1 MRHSISRHHRKI
13 HSPAFKAAIAFAT
26 AVLLAACSPE
36 APRQGVNVAA
46 ASQTETAAADSLFQ
60 EELARDIRTIVTG
73 VKSPAQQAALA
84 QAARIAPGQMNDD
97 LREILVDA
105 ATFVN
110 YLMLP
115 ALEANDARLDSL
127 SQLLTRA
134 LQPQFSQEELTVD
147 ILSIAHRFHEESAP
161 LEPLSQARQETAAW
175 VAMHMRAGEMGEAL
189 RHAVIEGIASIGNE
203 SYGMYTTRNFL
214 LDALINQTPGGM
226 ETLAVNPKA
235 VVGPGILDEGRMS
248 SFTSFVRQISRQ
260 GTPEPYIPP
269 PTPKPEIKPFH
280 GLLAAIQSIS
290 AGERGER
297 QLEAV
302 RHVEKMAEADPTQ
315 IGDTL
320 RTAIVDAFLDMHNAA
335 AKPTWSN
342 PGADAYYSLLNPLER
357 LIITVGDTQTVQ
369 LFTELDLYEYECVW
383 TVSEDLFKNFPDHSI
398 PLIIESTAQPGTLSE
413 KTPDALYILGEII
426 IDYKRGRL
434 DISQNNRDLLI
445 ATTRRFLEEDLSLAW
460 NTRGASNSYSDSNV
474 LSAAIHLAIAL
485 DDPDLINILQELATN
500 ADKITMLGLSDEQVE
515 DFQEGIKW
523 RLGWRPYMGPSD
535 C

>member
-1 MRHSISRHHRKI
+1 MQHTRHRKI
-13 HSPAFKAAIAFAT
+13 HSPAFKAAIALAT

-36 APRQGVNVAA
+36 APKQGVNVAA
-46 ASQTETAAADSLFQ
+46 ASQTETAARDSLSR

-97 LREILVDA
+97 LREILVEA

-115 ALEANDARLDSL
+115 AWEANDARLDSL
-127 SQLLTRA
+127 SQLLASA

-161 LEPLSQARQETAAW
+161 LEPVSQARQETAAW

-203 SYGMYTTRNFL
+203 SYGMYTTRSFL

-226 ETLAVNPKA
+226 ETLAANPKA
-235 VVGPGILDEGRMS
+235 VVGPGILDEGHMS

-269 PTPKPEIKPFH
+269 PTPKPEITPFH

-320 RTAIVDAFLDMHNAA
+320 RTAIVDAFLDMYNVA
-335 AKPTWSN
+335 AKPTWGN
-342 PGADAYYSLLNPLER
+342 PRADAYYSLLNPLER

-383 TVSEDLFKNFPDHSI
+383 TVSEGLFKNFPDHSI

-413 KTPDALYILGEII
+413 KTPNALYILAEIV

-434 DISQNNRDLLI
+434 EMSQDNRDLLI
-445 ATTRRFLEEDLSLAW
+445 ATTRRFLKEDLSLAW
-460 NTRGASNSYSDSNV
+460 ATRGMSNSYSDSNV

-500 ADKITMLGLSDEQVE
+500 PDKITMLGLSDEQVE